1 MPRMGAMLTDRA
13 VRAALKKNKKVRLYD
28 GQGKGLR
35 LDTTGT
41 GHGSW
46 IFRANLK
53 GLAKR
58 IEMGL
63 GSARDVGLAE
73 ARQLTDQ
80 CRAWMR
86 QGKDPKVELHQV
98 RTLRSVPT
106 VKEVALI
113 LLEVRKSKWKNP
125 KKALRDWNTRF
136 ENYIP
141 NKVKELPVTGITRK
155 HVVDILKPIWKKQNP
170 TARVV
175 KVDLSLILDWAVE
188 EGLRLDNPARV
199 TMKTALETPNMG
211 GHHRALHY
219 TKGAAAFR
227 CLQQSQALEVSKLYA
242 ELLFLAV
249 LRSTEVRC
257 ARYPEFNLDE
267 QLWTIPP
274 ERMKRAEKHSVP
286 LTPRMIHVLEESR
299 KFVGADPDILFPGRG
314 ESGFLGAN
322 TLSTLTNSYK
332 LGMTP
337 HGIRSSFRD
346 WCALTEK
353 DHIQA
358 EICLHHQVGDAT
370 MRAYLR
376 TDLVEQRRR
385 IMTDWG
391 EVVHGDLP

>member
-1 MPRMGAMLTDRA
+1 MPRMGTMLTDRA
-13 VRAALKKNKKVRLYD
+13 VRAALKQQEPVRLYD

-46 IFRANLK
+46 IFRYLK
-53 GLAKR
+53 GPAKR
-58 IEMGL
+58 AEMGL
-63 GSARDVGLAE
+63 GSVHDVTLAE

-141 NKVKELPVTGITRK
+141 NKVKELPVTAITRK

-188 EGLRLDNPARV
+188 EGFRLDNPARV
-199 TMKTALETPNMG
+199 TMKTALETPN
-211 GHHRALHY
+211 
-219 TKGAAAFR
+219 
-227 CLQQSQALEVSKLYA
+227 A
-242 ELLFLAV
+242 ELLTSA
-249 LRSTEVRC
+249 
-257 ARYPEFNLDE
+257 N
-267 QLWTIPP
+267 
-274 ERMKRAEKHSVP
+274 
-286 LTPRMIHVLEESR
+286 SR
-299 KFVGADPDILFPGRG
+299 
-314 ESGFLGAN
+314 
-322 TLSTLTNSYK
+322 
-332 LGMTP
+332 
-337 HGIRSSFRD
+337 
-346 WCALTEK
+346 
-353 DHIQA
+353 
-358 EICLHHQVGDAT
+358 
-370 MRAYLR
+370 
-376 TDLVEQRRR
+376 
-385 IMTDWG
+385 
-391 EVVHGDLP
+391 